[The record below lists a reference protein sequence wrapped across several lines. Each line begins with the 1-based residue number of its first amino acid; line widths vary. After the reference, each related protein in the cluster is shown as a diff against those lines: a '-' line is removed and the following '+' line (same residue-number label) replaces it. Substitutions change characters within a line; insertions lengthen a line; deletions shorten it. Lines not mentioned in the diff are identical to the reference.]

1 MLKCEICGGGL
12 VCERIDDGIIKY
24 LIDPKTNFVE
34 ELINK
39 SNGSTRVYCSNS
51 AEHKLSLDLI
61 NKVQDLVE

>member
-39 SNGSTRVYCSNS
+39 SNGNS
-51 AEHKLSLDLI
+51 ADHKLSLELI